1 MYINRLTL
9 LKDVVFHVYISLY
22 TRYFVLTFQMFAIY
36 VGEENDFL
44 YPLYISP
51 DLVCIKF
58 IFVPIDLRSM
68 RFCISH

>member
-36 VGEENDFL
+36 AGEENDFFVSFVYLTGPCL
-44 YPLYISP
+44 Y
-51 DLVCIKF
+51 
-58 IFVPIDLRSM
+58 
-68 RFCISH
+68 